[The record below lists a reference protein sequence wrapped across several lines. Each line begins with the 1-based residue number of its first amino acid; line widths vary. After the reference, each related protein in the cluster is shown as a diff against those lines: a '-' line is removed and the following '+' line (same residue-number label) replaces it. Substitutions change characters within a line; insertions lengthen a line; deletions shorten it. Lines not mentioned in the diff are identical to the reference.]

1 MKITSNPWFMLYCIY
16 NFYKAYIC
24 VAHRLQIQP
33 VTSAIH
39 FNSREHHGAPFLHS
53 EGGLPP
59 MIPASLLPFH
69 IVGVRTAVLEK
80 VPTHRRLLSCLFVP

>member
-24 VAHRLQIQP
+24 VAHRLQIQL

-53 EGGLPP
+53 EGGLSP
-59 MIPASLLPFH
+59 MIPASLLLFY
-69 IVGVRTAVLEK
+69 ITGTLGVLLDK
-80 VPTHRRLLSCLFVP
+80 VPTHSRPLTSLVEP